1 MEIPAY
7 ILLIVY
13 GAALLMIVVFSY
25 FNVYHVMRFGMHTA
39 AAYAMSAVYVVVVAV
54 IVMSTWA
61 SLGSVD
67 WGGSFSVELPAVTI
81 NPGT

>member
-13 GAALLMIVVFSY
+13 GAALLVIVVFSF
-25 FNVYHVMRFGMHTA
+25 FNVYHVLRFGMHTA
-39 AAYAMSAVYVVVVAV
+39 AAYAMSAVYIVVVTL
-54 IVMSTWA
+54 IVVTTWA

-81 NPGT
+81 SPDS